1 MANKFDWSL
10 IDFNNSR
17 GTGKQTYTLC
27 PSCSHTRKKN
37 TDKCLGVD
45 VIEGK
50 AHCNHCDAVSF
61 NDGDKK
67 PYVMEKKDYV
77 LPKMTNST
85 SLSDG
90 AVQWFKN
97 RGISQR
103 TLIEDKVTTQS
114 EYMPQIK
121 KEVNVIAFPYYV
133 NGVLVNLKYRDEHK
147 NFKLHKGSK
156 LILQGL
162 DELKKEKSC
171 FIVEGEMDRL
181 SLLEC
186 GIKNVLSV
194 PNGTSLSPDEKK
206 LIEEKG
212 KFNDSNVLN
221 LEWLDNSIEYLE
233 HIQEFIIFV
242 DNDAAGRKL
251 ERELIRRLS
260 PEKCKTVDS
269 FDCKDANDYLVKYNV
284 LELESICKNA
294 KNVPLEGVFTV
305 DDEWNYIKDIFDN
318 GYKKGKGIGSEKFD
332 THRKFRL
339 GELDLITGVP
349 NHGKTT
355 YISWE
360 MALTHLHFGWKWGIY
375 SPENYPAG
383 EIYITLIETISGKS
397 LDSDT
402 NKITLEELEETKE
415 RIKDNFFVIDWDE
428 EDAAVTVDMV
438 LAKTKELIKR
448 KGINGI
454 LIDPWNDLYHK
465 KEAGENIADYLQRTL
480 SKIRRF
486 KRKYNLKFVINA
498 HPTADAQRKKEKHT
512 EQGERPYVCWFFD
525 VDGGAMWGN
534 RVDNALTIY
543 RNTPHD
549 TAFKTT
555 EVHIQKVKF
564 QKLTGIPTSQD
575 DPIKMSFV
583 NERLIMQDGFDPL
596 KPWTTKAEPKK
607 DVFETVSLD
616 DFENSVFEGQP
627 LEVVP
632 F

>member
-1 MANKFDWSL
+1 MKNRFDWSQ
-10 IDFNNSR
+10 IDFNSSR
-17 GTGKQTYTLC
+17 GSGNQIYTLC
-27 PSCSHTRKKN
+27 PVCSHTRKKK
-37 TDKCLGVD
+37 TDKCLGINVS
-45 VIEGK
+45 EGK
-50 AHCNHCDAVSF
+50 ARCNHCEAISF
-61 NDGDKK
+61 KEGGEKNHI
-67 PYVMEKKDYV
+67 MEKKEYI
-77 LPKMTNST
+77 LPKPTNIT
-85 SLSDG
+85 ALDDN
-90 AVQWFKN
+90 VVKWFKD
-97 RGISQR
+97 RGISQK
-103 TLIEDKVTTQS
+103 TLIEDKITNQK
-114 EYMPQIK
+114 EWMPQTG
-121 KEVNVIAFPYYV
+121 KETNVIVFPYYV
-133 NGVLVNLKYRDEHK
+133 NGILANLKYRDGDK

-156 LILQGL
+156 LIFQGL
-162 DELKKEKSC
+162 DSVKNEKSC

-186 GIKNVLSV
+186 GITNVLSV

-206 LIEEKG
+206 LIETKG
-212 KFNDSNVLN
+212 KFNDANLLN
-221 LEWLDNSIEYLE
+221 LEFLDNSIEYLE
-233 HIQEFIIFV
+233 HIEEFILFV
-242 DNDAAGRKL
+242 DNDPAGRKL
-251 ERELIRRLS
+251 QRELIRRLS

-269 FDCKDANDYLVKYNV
+269 KECKDANDYLVKYNTI
-284 LELESICKNA
+284 ELEGICKGA
-294 KNVPLEGVFTV
+294 KNVPLDGVFTV
-305 DDEWNYIKDIFDN
+305 DDEWNYIKDIYEN
-318 GYKKGKGIGSEKFD
+318 GYKKGKGIGSQKFD
-332 THRKFRL
+332 AHRKFRL

-402 NKITLEELEETKE
+402 NKISLEELEHTKE
-415 RIKDNFFVIDWDE
+415 RIADNFFVIDWDE

-448 KGINGI
+448 KGINGM

-465 KEAGENIADYLQRTL
+465 KEAGENVADYLQRTL

-486 KRKYNLKFVINA
+486 KRKYNMKFVINA

-543 RNTPHD
+543 RNTPHE

-575 DPIKMSFV
+575 DPIKMNFV

-596 KPWTTKAEPKK
+596 KPWTIKNEPKV
-607 DVFETVSLD
+607 DVFESATAN

-627 LEVVP
+627 QEVN